1 VLLVSHDRTFLN
13 NVVTSTF
20 AFEGDGNVSE
30 YIGGYDDW
38 FRQRPQQK
46 EEKPKTKDSRQMN
59 LPSKNTVKKMSFK
72 EKKELETLP
81 AEIEVLEKE
90 QQDIYTLLAD
100 PAFYKDEGE
109 KVASAKSRMEQLE
122 NDLPKLYER
131 WEELSDLAQLKT

>member
-1 VLLVSHDRTFLN
+1 MSRSLVGSSRHKR
-13 NVVTSTF
+13 
-20 AFEGDGNVSE
+20 FE
-30 YIGGYDDW
+30 DW

-46 EEKPKTKDSRQMN
+46 EEKPKIKDSRQKN
-59 LPSKNTVKKMSFK
+59 FPSKNTLKKLSFK

-81 AEIEVLEKE
+81 AQIEVLEKE

-109 KVASAKSRMEQLE
+109 KVANAKSRMEQLE
-122 NDLPKLYER
+122 DDLPKLYER

>member
-1 VLLVSHDRTFLN
+1 MLLVSHDRTFLN

-46 EEKPKTKDSRQMN
+46 EEKPKIKGSRQKN
-59 LPSKNTVKKMSFK
+59 LPSKNTDKKLCFK
-72 EKKELETLP
+72 EKRELEALP
-81 AEIEVLEKE
+81 AQIEALEKE
-90 QQDIYTLLAD
+90 QRDIYARLAD

-109 KVASAKSRMEQLE
+109 RVANAKSLMEQLE
-122 NDLPKLYER
+122 DDLPKLYER
-131 WEELSDLAQLKT
+131 WEELEDLT